1 MLRRR
6 TESIFTALKGI
17 ACALLAGIVLG
28 GCLGEDKS
36 ETVTTPIAL
45 MTIYHGA
52 PGTAGL
58 DIYASDQKI
67 NSSTF
72 SYTNYSGYGN
82 FYSGDCHLTF
92 KTAGSTTVLAD
103 TTFALATNNY
113 YSLFLMNDGA
123 KTRAL
128 FVKDVTEVATGTN
141 AKIRFV
147 NLSPD
152 APFDFNMTTDKSTD
166 PIFSNTGFKEVTAF
180 RDIEQGIYSFNI
192 LNADTNDAITSL
204 QKVKIVSGTY
214 YTIIARGYVTPP
226 QGNTNTIAL
235 DLETNQ

>member
-6 TESIFTALKGI
+6 TESIFTALKGTV
-17 ACALLAGIVLG
+17 CALMAGIVLG

-36 ETVTTPIAL
+36 ETVSTPIAL

-67 NSSTF
+67 SQTTF
-72 SYTNYSGYGN
+72 NYDDYSGYGN

-92 KTAGSTTVLAD
+92 KTAGGTTVLAD
-103 TTFALATNNY
+103 TTLALATNNY
-113 YSLFLMNDGA
+113 YSLFVINDTL
-123 KTRAL
+123 KTKVL
-128 FVKDVTEVATGTN
+128 FVKDVTEPATGTN

-147 NLSPD
+147 NISPD
-152 APFDFNMTTDKSTD
+152 APADFNMTTDKSTT

-180 RDIEQGIYSFNI
+180 RDIDQGIYSFKI
-192 LNADTNDAITSL
+192 LNADTDGVLTSL
-204 QKVKIVSGTY
+204 EKVKIVAGTY

-226 QGNTNTIAL
+226 QGNTNKIGI